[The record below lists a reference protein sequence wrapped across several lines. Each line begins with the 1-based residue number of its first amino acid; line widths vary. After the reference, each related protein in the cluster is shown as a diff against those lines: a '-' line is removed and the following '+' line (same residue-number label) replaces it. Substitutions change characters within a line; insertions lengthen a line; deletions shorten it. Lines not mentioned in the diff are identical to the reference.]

1 MLCFRLRRR
10 KKNARPTIIPRAR
23 TIPIVSPAL
32 APAVIPV
39 GCSWDLAVVVVDD
52 DASNGAADDELA
64 VTASWIRIDVVSV
77 VDVEDKEV
85 LLVKAAVEEVRNV
98 VGCCEELEALLVL
111 TTSRDGDED
120 ASADREFCKGV
131 PLATGPALDA
141 MTTLDELAADLEF

>member
-1 MLCFRLRRR
+1 
-10 KKNARPTIIPRAR
+10 
-23 TIPIVSPAL
+23 
-32 APAVIPV
+32 
-39 GCSWDLAVVVVDD
+39 LAVVVVDD